1 MYKHIP
7 VILILLSCIYQY
19 ADALF
24 FGPSAV
30 GLGLGILA
38 FKKGFLIGT
47 YLSNRR
53 TRRSY
58 NPHSNYNYRQNHH
71 YNSGYNSG
79 YSRPRKYYYYSSRQY
94 NYGGYRGKRDT
105 THQEEL
111 AELHRIKRE
120 IEEAGFDMNGWYR
133 DMTEQD
139 QDSCGKKLICEL
151 SARQASGSL
160 TSEESILADKFGS
173 GKAVDVSEITVEFD
187 LASQIGKFM
196 GQKRCAEMYNR
207 CDVSS
212 GDMVTMIKQEYENL
226 KVLQRDLEENEFS
239 IDNEIDQENKQLKKE
254 MEKMEDSADKKKA
267 WEWY

>member
-1 MYKHIP
+1 
-7 VILILLSCIYQY
+7 
-19 ADALF
+19 
-24 FGPSAV
+24 
-30 GLGLGILA
+30 
-38 FKKGFLIGT
+38 
-47 YLSNRR
+47 
-53 TRRSY
+53 
-58 NPHSNYNYRQNHH
+58 
-71 YNSGYNSG
+71 
-79 YSRPRKYYYYSSRQY
+79 
-94 NYGGYRGKRDT
+94 
-105 THQEEL
+105 
-111 AELHRIKRE
+111 
-120 IEEAGFDMNGWYR
+120 MNGWYR